1 MHRGMKMNDII
12 GWKDWLDTER
22 AEKTGEF
29 FLHRNYYN
37 GQIDNLLFYHSAN
50 PKRSLKENSFQN
62 TDDPVYIDET
72 PPVAK
77 GVLVFLVKENRNSA
91 SLKNLLKR
99 NKDFSATDY
108 YRQYFDFQVGFVRRA
123 NDRLPIPQNK
133 DEVIKRFIPQH
144 LILEK
149 LKYKQSSKYFEEFL
163 SERDKEVM
171 MKLKGYV
178 EGYFYWVTQLAL
190 NYDIRSIEI
199 PDKPKTFLEDV
210 CVTSEAYSS
219 IIKWFIEQKF
229 INSQTH
235 IWCDTGKGQAIILV
249 NYIRDLH
256 SRGYI
261 KRKLTYR
268 QIHIIAKTEFGFDMS
283 PDYVRRIKGGN
294 AANLPDLP
302 VFRKMTRK

>member
-1 MHRGMKMNDII
+1 
-12 GWKDWLDTER
+12 
-22 AEKTGEF
+22 
-29 FLHRNYYN
+29 
-37 GQIDNLLFYHSAN
+37 
-50 PKRSLKENSFQN
+50 
-62 TDDPVYIDET
+62 
-72 PPVAK
+72 
-77 GVLVFLVKENRNSA
+77 
-91 SLKNLLKR
+91 
-99 NKDFSATDY
+99 
-108 YRQYFDFQVGFVRRA
+108 
-123 NDRLPIPQNK
+123 
-133 DEVIKRFIPQH
+133 
-144 LILEK
+144 
-149 LKYKQSSKYFEEFL
+149 
-163 SERDKEVM
+163 M

>member
-108 YRQYFDFQVGFVRRA
+108 YRQYFDIQV
-123 NDRLPIPQNK
+123 
-133 DEVIKRFIPQH
+133 
-144 LILEK
+144 
-149 LKYKQSSKYFEEFL
+149 
-163 SERDKEVM
+163 
-171 MKLKGYV
+171 
-178 EGYFYWVTQLAL
+178 
-190 NYDIRSIEI
+190 
-199 PDKPKTFLEDV
+199 
-210 CVTSEAYSS
+210 
-219 IIKWFIEQKF
+219 
-229 INSQTH
+229 
-235 IWCDTGKGQAIILV
+235 
-249 NYIRDLH
+249 
-256 SRGYI
+256 
-261 KRKLTYR
+261 
-268 QIHIIAKTEFGFDMS
+268 
-283 PDYVRRIKGGN
+283 
-294 AANLPDLP
+294 
-302 VFRKMTRK
+302 